1 MPTATTPHIAFPT
14 NIKSA
19 LLLAQPFTPK
29 QRCTLG
35 NEEAMARK
43 NARSDRVSL
52 DFLGTFFI
60 KPVRQVGKKGTKRTI
75 CKNIYFNA
83 LKIPTAF
90 YPDEFSTM
98 HTLETLYFVP

>member
-35 NEEAMARK
+35 SVEAMARK
-43 NARSDRVSL
+43 NARSDRVFL

-60 KPVRQVGKKGTKRTI
+60 KKKGTKRTI
-75 CKNIYFNA
+75 CKNIYFNV